1 MGEGWVEERVERLGG
16 ERSQMLQCTIYD
28 LSLYI
33 AVTLDLCMMEFFSS
47 YERVN
52 DRLGYL
58 SFVSMSHAQYI
69 SEGFQ
74 SCHSLVALT
83 GHWYITSSFPRTL
96 LSVSFPSIRSHLYAR
111 TSLQP
116 STQGRNAAHPKSPT
130 VAPINTNTTAWSLA
144 ESL

>member
-1 MGEGWVEERVERLGG
+1 MVRMGEGWIEEGVERLGG
-16 ERSQMLQCTIYD
+16 ERSQMLRCTIYD

-33 AVTLDLCMMEFFSS
+33 AVTLDVCMKESTI
-47 YERVN
+47 V
-52 DRLGYL
+52 LGTSTACPYRT
-58 SFVSMSHAQYI
+58 FNIFQKA
-69 SEGFQ
+69 Q
-74 SCHSLVALT
+74 SCQSLVALT
-83 GHWYITSSFPRTL
+83 GHWYITSSFPCTL

-130 VAPINTNTTAWSLA
+130 VAPMNTNTTAWSLA